1 MHSLQ
6 HAVELDSSL
15 HFFFLLETPHIAE
28 TQTQTQTQM
37 KKSQLFL
44 SGSLAVDGKPQ
55 NSELNSIVGSGRNLA
70 QPFVST
76 TAALW
81 ANCGCY
87 QVVLFRAPDFLLAS

>member
-6 HAVELDSSL
+6 RTVELDSSL
-15 HFFFLLETPHIAE
+15 HFFFLLETPHIA
-28 TQTQTQTQM
+28 QTRTQTQM

-70 QPFVST
+70 ESFVST

-81 ANCGCY
+81 AACGCY